1 MLKKSLSNRFA
12 LTFHKIE
19 MIDYSRL
26 LLHHTWRNTRIWP
39 EILIRNELYFHH
51 LFHRHHHSLSSPFTV
66 ITIHC
71 HHHLPSSPFTVITI
85 YRHHHSPSSSLS
97 PSPPSTVIIIFIIST
112 FSTALAAFSQSTM
125 RHVRLKSIA
134 FSASRHRLMIITMRR
149 LSLINDCNLLS
160 LCVKV
165 HGEWSNCT
173 ESILR
178 SSSGVQ
184 IIFDKSKTSDND
196 YLAHLYNSK

>member
-1 MLKKSLSNRFA
+1 MSFHFA
-12 LTFHKIE
+12 IPQNTC
-19 MIDYSRL
+19 
-26 LLHHTWRNTRIWP
+26 WRNLCRTDLPSLFIKLKWSITLDYCCITHGGIHESGRKSWSGMSSTFI
-39 EILIRNELYFHH
+39 IYFI
-51 LFHRHHHSLSSPFTV
+51 V

-71 HHHLPSSPFTVITI
+71 
-85 YRHHHSPSSSLS
+85 HHHSPSSSLS

-160 LCVKV
+160 LLCESSWWVVKLHRV
-165 HGEWSNCT
+165 NFEVKFWGP
-173 ESILR
+173 
-178 SSSGVQ
+178 
-184 IIFDKSKTSDND
+184 DN
-196 YLAHLYNSK
+196 LWQV